1 MATLKMKLTAGD
13 TVSNRWA
20 VIDDIDIVF
29 DGTSA
34 NVLVSD
40 HPDHSVVIWFE
51 GPPGA
56 KISYEITQTGI
67 SLVKGSS
74 SISHGKRQGYV
85 AGTFKLSN

>member
-1 MATLKMKLTAGD
+1 MPTLKMKLTAGD

-20 VIDDIDIVF
+20 VIDDIDIDF

-34 NVLVSD
+34 SVTVSNN
-40 HPDHSVVIWFE
+40 PDHSVIIWFE

-56 KISYEITQTGI
+56 KISYEITQSGI

-74 SISHGKRQGYV
+74 SISHGKRHGYV
-85 AGTFKLSN
+85 AGTFKLAN